1 MESEH
6 LGAKMSDEMEKRRSL
21 FSEGL
26 ERASISGAAAEAVQR
41 YGSAV
46 KEHSVAYSGMDNE
59 AGIRLTRGLKS
70 VSESKINPDFA
81 ENNIKQQAGFSAE
94 IKSAAR
100 GNAENIINKKPVRI
114 TRTDDLGSVN
124 DQIRDLVE
132 VGPDGRVL
140 PGSGVQM
147 KFVGSDPKA
156 LLGKLTSQKYK
167 KYLDA
172 DVLLGVADD
181 DYAVLMGKGGSG
193 GIIDQRIAELRKQAQ
208 RSEELGNQSIAEGK
222 RKEIA
227 KLRQIRKNLRKSGLT
242 RKEAVDARLNPEIST
257 AKDIAEV
264 ANRAGLE
271 QAKYGA
277 AISGSIS
284 LISNTVAF
292 LKGDKTF
299 GEAFGSTAAAAGKGA
314 AASYATSF
322 AGATVKGLLQNSSYA
337 FLRSVSKTSLPAQM
351 VNSAISVGK
360 SLRRYM
366 AGEISGAECMR
377 EMAQDGVGT
386 IGSALCSTIG
396 VAALPSATPALIGAV
411 TGMGAAM
418 IGYALST
425 AAYKELS
432 SALKE
437 ARLAREERI
446 RVEREC
452 AESVRMIRQYR
463 REMEQNV
470 SRCLSGYR
478 RAFESCFLALDEA
491 IMKDDA
497 DGFIRS
503 NAELQGILG
512 RKPQISSFDE
522 FDAMMRSRKPIE
534 F

>member
-1 MESEH
+1 
-6 LGAKMSDEMEKRRSL
+6 MSDEMEKRRSL

-46 KEHSVAYSGMDNE
+46 KEHSVAYTGMDNE

-114 TRTDDLGSVN
+114 MRTDDFGSVN

-147 KFVGSDPKA
+147 KFVGSDPSA

-181 DYAVLMGKGGSG
+181 DYAALMGKGGSG

-208 RSEELGNQSIAEGK
+208 RSEELGNKSIAEGK
-222 RKEIA
+222 WKEIA

-242 RKEAVDARLNPEIST
+242 RKEAVDARLTPELST
-257 AKDIAEV
+257 AKDIAGV

-277 AISGSIS
+277 AISGSLNFPDLEYCRFS
-284 LISNTVAF
+284 QGGQDF
-292 LKGDKTF
+292 
-299 GEAFGSTAAAAGKGA
+299 
-314 AASYATSF
+314 
-322 AGATVKGLLQNSSYA
+322 
-337 FLRSVSKTSLPAQM
+337 
-351 VNSAISVGK
+351 
-360 SLRRYM
+360 RR
-366 AGEISGAECMR
+366 GGR
-377 EMAQDGVGT
+377 EH
-386 IGSALCSTIG
+386 C
-396 VAALPSATPALIGAV
+396 
-411 TGMGAAM
+411 
-418 IGYALST
+418 
-425 AAYKELS
+425 
-432 SALKE
+432 
-437 ARLAREERI
+437 R
-446 RVEREC
+446 C
-452 AESVRMIRQYR
+452 R
-463 REMEQNV
+463 RE
-470 SRCLSGYR
+470 R
-478 RAFESCFLALDEA
+478 RGSELRDLICRRNRQGAP
-491 IMKDDA
+491 
-497 DGFIRS
+497 
-503 NAELQGILG
+503 AELLLCLPEKHFKDLAPGSG
-512 RKPQISSFDE
+512 GKFGN
-522 FDAMMRSRKPIE
+522 FSRKVIAPVYGRRN
-534 F
+534 FRR

>member
-1 MESEH
+1 MKTRALPDSTGAPARLAVMESEH

-46 KEHSVAYSGMDNE
+46 KEHSVAYTGMDNE

-114 TRTDDLGSVN
+114 MRTDDFGSVN

-322 AGATVKGLLQNSSYA
+322 AAEFLLCFTEKRCKDLSSFADGEFSDLSREVTSPVYGRRNFRRGVHERDGTGRGRHHRLCPGRDHRSRGAAVG
-337 FLRSVSKTSLPAQM
+337 
-351 VNSAISVGK
+351 SACPHRGNYRHG
-360 SLRRYM
+360 RRYDRIL
-366 AGEISGAECMR
+366 AFNC
-377 EMAQDGVGT
+377 
-386 IGSALCSTIG
+386 
-396 VAALPSATPALIGAV
+396 
-411 TGMGAAM
+411 
-418 IGYALST
+418 
-425 AAYKELS
+425 
-432 SALKE
+432 
-437 ARLAREERI
+437 RL
-446 RVEREC
+446 
-452 AESVRMIRQYR
+452 
-463 REMEQNV
+463 
-470 SRCLSGYR
+470 
-478 RAFESCFLALDEA
+478 
-491 IMKDDA
+491 
-497 DGFIRS
+497 
-503 NAELQGILG
+503 
-512 RKPQISSFDE
+512 
-522 FDAMMRSRKPIE
+522 
-534 F
+534 